1 MDEILQQL
9 VERLGTH
16 PGQTEVGAGALLS
29 LIREHASQ
37 VDFEQLLRAVPE
49 ASRWM
54 GTAAAAQAAGAAPP
68 GEDAG
73 GGLLGELGG
82 LIGGLTGSTGGI
94 GGLLSALAHSG
105 LSADKLM
112 QLVPALLALLQQR
125 GGADLLQRIAGSVP
139 MLREILGGAAPG
151 PTAPEDTPSLGGILG
166 DLGKML
172 G

>member
-1 MDEILQQL
+1 MDEILRQL
-9 VERLGTH
+9 VEQLGTH
-16 PGQTEVGAGALLS
+16 PGQTEVGAGALLN

-49 ASRWM
+49 ASKWM
-54 GTAAAAQAAGAAPP
+54 GTAAAAQANPAPGA
-68 GEDAG
+68 DAG

-82 LIGGLTGSTGGI
+82 LIGGLTGSTGGV

-112 QLVPALLALLQQR
+112 QLVPTLLALLQQR
-125 GGADLLQRIAGSVP
+125 GGADLLQKVAGAVP
-139 MLREILGGAAPG
+139 MLREVLGGGAAGAAGSQPG
-151 PTAPEDTPSLGGILG
+151 GGLLGE
-166 DLGKML
+166 LGKMF

>member
-1 MDEILQQL
+1 MDEILRQL
-9 VERLGTH
+9 VEQLGTH

-37 VDFEQLLRAVPE
+37 VDFEKLLRAVPE
-49 ASRWM
+49 ASKWM
-54 GTAAAAQAAGAAPP
+54 GTAAAAQAAGAAPAP
-68 GEDAG
+68 GDAG

-105 LSADKLM
+105 LSPDKLM
-112 QLVPALLALLQQR
+112 QLVPTLLALLQQR
-125 GGADLLQRIAGSVP
+125 GGTDLLQRIASSVP

-151 PTAPEDTPSLGGILG
+151 AAGADGAPSMGGILG
-166 DLGKML
+166 DLGKMF

>member
-9 VERLGTH
+9 VNQLGTH
-16 PGQTEVGAGALLS
+16 PGQTEVGAGALLN

-49 ASRWM
+49 ASQWM
-54 GTAAAAQAAGAAPP
+54 GTAAAAQAGAAP
-68 GEDAG
+68 GAAGG

-82 LIGGLTGSTGGI
+82 LIGGLTGSSGGV

-125 GGADLLQRIAGSVP
+125 GGADLLGKVAGSVP
-139 MLREILGGAAPG
+139 MLQEILGGGAAGAPG
-151 PTAPEDTPSLGGILG
+151 AQPGGGILG
-166 DLGKML
+166 DLGKMF

>member
-9 VERLGTH
+9 VNQLGTH
-16 PGQTEVGAGALLS
+16 PGQTEVGAGALLN

-37 VDFEQLLRAVPE
+37 ADFGQLLQAVPE
-49 ASRWM
+49 ASQWM
-54 GTAAAAQAAGAAPP
+54 GTAAAAQASTAP
-68 GEDAG
+68 GAG

-82 LIGGLTGSTGGI
+82 LIGGLTGSSGGV

-125 GGADLLQRIAGSVP
+125 GGADLLQKVAGSVP
-139 MLREILGGAAPG
+139 MLQEILGGAAGAPG
-151 PTAPEDTPSLGGILG
+151 AQPGGGILG
-166 DLGKML
+166 DLGKMF

>member
-9 VERLGTH
+9 VNQLGTH
-16 PGQTEVGAGALLS
+16 PGQTEVGAGALLN

-49 ASRWM
+49 ASQWM
-54 GTAAAAQAAGAAPP
+54 GTAAAAQASAASGTAG
-68 GEDAG
+68 D

-82 LIGGLTGSTGGI
+82 LIGGLTGSSGGV

-125 GGADLLQRIAGSVP
+125 GGTDLLGRLASSVP
-139 MLREILGGAAPG
+139 MLQEILGGAAASPG
-151 PTAPEDTPSLGGILG
+151 NAQPGGGILG
-166 DLGKML
+166 DLGKMFR
-172 G
+172 

>member
-1 MDEILQQL
+1 MDEILRQL
-9 VERLGTH
+9 VEQLGTH
-16 PGQTEVGAGALLS
+16 PGQTEVGAGALLNV
-29 LIREHASQ
+29 IREHASQ

-49 ASRWM
+49 ASKWM
-54 GTAAAAQAAGAAPP
+54 GTAAAAQANPPAGA
-68 GEDAG
+68 DAG

-112 QLVPALLALLQQR
+112 QLVPILLTLLQQR
-125 GGADLLQRIAGSVP
+125 GGADLLQKVAGSVP
-139 MLREILGGAAPG
+139 MLQEVLGGGGAAGAADSQPG
-151 PTAPEDTPSLGGILG
+151 GGLLGE
-166 DLGKML
+166 LGKMF